1 MIGRDCG
8 EPCFAQFMNALAQ
21 HALTGTENLDEVLRR
36 VAQAQR
42 AQTEL
47 QQRIVSAQAEA
58 RMLTWIYAVAP
69 LAFMALMRLVGGQF
83 YADFYGTL
91 VDYTVDLGLLDD
103 CRSRCGVVH
112 AVNRHSNDQPESH
125 AGFCFAVTGSLGAT
139 RCGAERSR

>member
-58 RMLTWIYAVAP
+58 RMLTWIYAIAP

-103 CRSRCGVVH
+103 CRSRCGTVYAVH
-112 AVNRHSNDQPESH
+112 RYPDDQPQSH
-125 AGFCFAVTGSLGAT
+125 VGFGLAVAGPLVAIG
-139 RCGAERSR
+139 CGAERCG